1 MSDSLN
7 ESRST
12 EVDEYLAKAVN
23 RTDGGGKSMVAGK
36 DAIVSKT
43 EVEGKAAVEGRA
55 AVEGK
60 AGVEDKA
67 GVEGAAEVEGRA
79 DPRAKSEGAGAN
91 QPSGTVRAGKPARS
105 IWSLVF
111 RILAGFEV
119 AIICLLMLFAAT
131 FFGTLEQTQVGLY
144 QTLQK
149 YFDMEALFVIP
160 ELHGKIIPLPIPGT
174 FWVSAVL
181 VVNMTLGGLIRA
193 RKGWKTAGVLISHF
207 SMIFLLVAGGVSQIS
222 KKEGVMH
229 VYQGDR
235 SDYARS
241 YTEPT
246 IEIYPLS
253 DQGTRSRPFVV
264 DTQHLSGLKP
274 EGSLTVRLPEEVPF
288 DLRVTGFLRSSDL
301 LQVARSKNQYD
312 GEKIV
317 DGFFLKETKRAQQ
330 EETNLTGC
338 YLTVL
343 DKRGAVLQE
352 LVLHYNGML
361 FPTPVTAQVNG
372 KRYEFSLT
380 RWIWPMPFEVELD
393 KTLGEYWPG
402 TRDPSWFQSD
412 ITKVEGELREEY
424 SIVMNKPMRHKG
436 VTLYQAS
443 WAPPAP
449 GGRPSSGFAIV
460 QNPSDQWPK
469 WSLYIASFGLML
481 HFGMKLTRFLG
492 SSVPKKKKTHA

>member
-1 MSDSLN
+1 MSDSPN
-7 ESRST
+7 KPRST
-12 EVDEYLAKAVN
+12 DVDEYPAKAGEK
-23 RTDGGGKSMVAGK
+23 TKGGQ
-36 DAIVSKT
+36 
-43 EVEGKAAVEGRA
+43 
-55 AVEGK
+55 K
-60 AGVEDKA
+60 AGGREKSIFSEEAVGTDKVALGQKAVVSEEPAVIEQSRTGDKA
-67 GVEGAAEVEGRA
+67 T
-79 DPRAKSEGAGAN
+79 K
-91 QPSGTVRAGKPARS
+91 ARG
-105 IWSLVF
+105 IWSWAF
-111 RILAGFEV
+111 RIMAGFEV

-144 QTLQK
+144 LTLQK

-193 RKGWKTAGVLISHF
+193 RKGWKTAGVLIAHF

-246 IEIYPLS
+246 IEIYPN
-253 DQGTRSRPFVV
+253 DDEGQREKPFVV
-264 DTQHLSGLKP
+264 NTKQLSNLKP
-274 EGSLTVRLPEEVPF
+274 EQTLTVRLPDLDF
-288 DLRVTGFLRSSDL
+288 DLQVTGFLRSSDL
-301 LQVARSKNQYD
+301 LQIARAKAQHE
-312 GEKIV
+312 GEKVV
-317 DGFFLKETKRAQQ
+317 DGFFLKEKKRAQE

-343 DKRGAVLQE
+343 DKSGNAMQE
-352 LVLHYNGML
+352 MVLHYNGML
-361 FPTPVTAQVNG
+361 FPTPVTAMVNG

-412 ITKVEGELREEY
+412 ITKVDGDSRREY
-424 SIVMNKPMRHKG
+424 SIVMNKPMRHEG

-481 HFGMKLTRFLG
+481 HFGIKLTRFLG
-492 SSVPKKKKTHA
+492 SSIPKKKKSDA

>member
-1 MSDSLN
+1 VSDSPN

-12 EVDEYLAKAVN
+12 DVDEYFAKAGE
-23 RTDGGGKSMVAGK
+23 RAEAGGKGAASKKSVFK
-36 DAIVSKT
+36 DGAVVS
-43 EVEGKAAVEGRA
+43 EEAAVSEERPPTQSTPIPPYQTTVSQKARPGR
-55 AVEGK
+55 
-60 AGVEDKA
+60 
-67 GVEGAAEVEGRA
+67 
-79 DPRAKSEGAGAN
+79 SF
-91 QPSGTVRAGKPARS
+91 
-105 IWSLVF
+105 WSWAF
-111 RILAGFEV
+111 RVMAGFEV

-131 FFGTLEQTQVGLY
+131 FFGTLEQTQAGLY
-144 QTLQK
+144 LTLQK

-160 ELHGKIIPLPIPGT
+160 ELNGKMIPLPIPGT

-193 RKGWKTAGVLISHF
+193 RKGLKTAGVLIAHF
-207 SMIFLLVAGGVSQIS
+207 SMIFLLVAGGVSQLS

-246 IEIYPLS
+246 IEIYPNS
-253 DQGTRSRPFVV
+253 ESGQRERPFVI
-264 DTQHLSGLKP
+264 DTKQLSGLKP
-274 EGSLTVRLPEEVPF
+274 GQSLSVRLPDLPF
-288 DLRVTGFLRSSDL
+288 DLKVTGFLRSSDL
-301 LQVARSKNQYD
+301 LQLARAKEQYE
-312 GEKIV
+312 GERVV
-317 DGFFLKETKRAQQ
+317 DGFFLKEKKRAQQ

-343 DKRGAVLQE
+343 DKDGAALQE
-352 LVLHYNGML
+352 MLLHYNGML
-361 FPTPVTAQVNG
+361 FPTPGTAMIQG
-372 KRYEFSLT
+372 RRYEFSLT
-380 RWIWPMPFEVELD
+380 RWIWPMPFEIELD

-412 ITKVEGELREEY
+412 ITKVEGELRKEY
-424 SIVMNKPMRHKG
+424 SIVMNKPMRHEG

-492 SSVPKKKKTHA
+492 SSIPKKKKSHA

>member
-1 MSDSLN
+1 MSDSPN
-7 ESRST
+7 KPRST
-12 EVDEYLAKAVN
+12 DVDEYPAKAGEK
-23 RTDGGGKSMVAGK
+23 TKGGQ
-36 DAIVSKT
+36 
-43 EVEGKAAVEGRA
+43 
-55 AVEGK
+55 K
-60 AGVEDKA
+60 AGGREKSIFSEEAVGTDKVALGQKAVVIEEPAVIEQSRPGDKA
-67 GVEGAAEVEGRA
+67 T
-79 DPRAKSEGAGAN
+79 K
-91 QPSGTVRAGKPARS
+91 ARG
-105 IWSLVF
+105 IWSWAF
-111 RILAGFEV
+111 RIMAGFEV

-144 QTLQK
+144 LTLQK

-193 RKGWKTAGVLISHF
+193 RKGWKTAGVLIAHF

-246 IEIYPLS
+246 IEIYPN
-253 DQGTRSRPFVV
+253 DDEGQREKPFVV
-264 DTQHLSGLKP
+264 NTKQLSNLKP
-274 EGSLTVRLPEEVPF
+274 EQTLTVRLPDLDF
-288 DLRVTGFLRSSDL
+288 DLQVTGFLRSSDL
-301 LQVARSKNQYD
+301 LQIARAKAQHE
-312 GEKIV
+312 GEKVV
-317 DGFFLKETKRAQQ
+317 DGFFLKEKKRAQQ

-343 DKRGAVLQE
+343 DKSGNAMQE
-352 LVLHYNGML
+352 MVLHYNGML
-361 FPTPVTAQVNG
+361 FPTPVTAMVNG

-380 RWIWPMPFEVELD
+380 RWIWPMPFEIELD

-412 ITKVEGELREEY
+412 ITKVDGDSRREY
-424 SIVMNKPMRHKG
+424 SIVMNKPMRHEG

-492 SSVPKKKKTHA
+492 SSIPKKKKSDA

>member
-1 MSDSLN
+1 MSDSPN
-7 ESRST
+7 KPRST
-12 EVDEYLAKAVN
+12 DVDEYPAKAGEK
-23 RTDGGGKSMVAGK
+23 TKGGQ
-36 DAIVSKT
+36 
-43 EVEGKAAVEGRA
+43 
-55 AVEGK
+55 K
-60 AGVEDKA
+60 AGGREKSIFSEEAVGTDKVALGQKAVVSEEPAVIEQSRTGDKA
-67 GVEGAAEVEGRA
+67 T
-79 DPRAKSEGAGAN
+79 K
-91 QPSGTVRAGKPARS
+91 ARG
-105 IWSLVF
+105 IWSWAF
-111 RILAGFEV
+111 RIMAGFEV

-144 QTLQK
+144 LTLQK

-193 RKGWKTAGVLISHF
+193 RKGWKTAGVLIAHF

-246 IEIYPLS
+246 IEIYPN
-253 DQGTRSRPFVV
+253 DDEGQREKPFVV
-264 DTQHLSGLKP
+264 NTKQLSNLKP
-274 EGSLTVRLPEEVPF
+274 EQTLTVRLPDLDF
-288 DLRVTGFLRSSDL
+288 DLQVTGFLRSSDL
-301 LQVARSKNQYD
+301 LQIARAKAQHE
-312 GEKIV
+312 GEKVV
-317 DGFFLKETKRAQQ
+317 DGFFLKEKKRAQE

-343 DKRGAVLQE
+343 DKSGNAMQE
-352 LVLHYNGML
+352 MVLHYNGML
-361 FPTPVTAQVNG
+361 FPTPVTAMVNG

-380 RWIWPMPFEVELD
+380 RWIWPMPFEIELD

-412 ITKVEGELREEY
+412 ITKVDGDSRREY
-424 SIVMNKPMRHKG
+424 SIVMNKPMRHEG

-481 HFGMKLTRFLG
+481 HFGIKLTRFLG
-492 SSVPKKKKTHA
+492 SSIPKKKKSDA

>member
-1 MSDSLN
+1 MSDSPDKP
-7 ESRST
+7 RST
-12 EVDEYLAKAVN
+12 DVEEYFAKAGEKAKVGQKAQG
-23 RTDGGGKSMVAGK
+23 RKVSIFSEEAVGTDKVALGQK
-36 DAIVSKT
+36 AVVS
-43 EVEGKAAVEGRA
+43 EEPAVIEQSRPG
-55 AVEGK
+55 
-60 AGVEDKA
+60 DKA
-67 GVEGAAEVEGRA
+67 T
-79 DPRAKSEGAGAN
+79 K
-91 QPSGTVRAGKPARS
+91 ARG
-105 IWSLVF
+105 IWSWAF
-111 RILAGFEV
+111 RIMAGFEV

-144 QTLQK
+144 LTLQK

-193 RKGWKTAGVLISHF
+193 RKGWKTAGVLIAHF

-246 IEIYPLS
+246 IEIYPN
-253 DQGTRSRPFVV
+253 DDEGQREKPFVV
-264 DTQHLSGLKP
+264 NTKQLSNLKP
-274 EGSLTVRLPEEVPF
+274 EQTLTVRLPDLDF
-288 DLRVTGFLRSSDL
+288 DLQVTGFLRSSDL
-301 LQVARSKNQYD
+301 LQIARAKAQHE
-312 GEKIV
+312 GEKVV
-317 DGFFLKETKRAQQ
+317 DGFFLKEKKRAQQ

-343 DKRGAVLQE
+343 DKSGNAMQE
-352 LVLHYNGML
+352 MVLHYNGML
-361 FPTPVTAQVNG
+361 FPTPVTAMVNG

-380 RWIWPMPFEVELD
+380 RWIWPMPFEIELD

-412 ITKVEGELREEY
+412 ITKVDGDSRREY
-424 SIVMNKPMRHKG
+424 SIVMNKPMRHEG

-492 SSVPKKKKTHA
+492 SSIPKKKKSDA

>member
-1 MSDSLN
+1 
-7 ESRST
+7 
-12 EVDEYLAKAVN
+12 
-23 RTDGGGKSMVAGK
+23 
-36 DAIVSKT
+36 
-43 EVEGKAAVEGRA
+43 
-55 AVEGK
+55 
-60 AGVEDKA
+60 
-67 GVEGAAEVEGRA
+67 
-79 DPRAKSEGAGAN
+79 
-91 QPSGTVRAGKPARS
+91 
-105 IWSLVF
+105 
-111 RILAGFEV
+111 
-119 AIICLLMLFAAT
+119 MLFAAT

-149 YFDMEALFVIP
+149 YFDIEALFVIP

-492 SSVPKKKKTHA
+492 SSVPKKKKTHV

>member
-1 MSDSLN
+1 MSDSPDKP
-7 ESRST
+7 RST
-12 EVDEYLAKAVN
+12 DVEEYFAKAGEKAKVGQKAKG
-23 RTDGGGKSMVAGK
+23 RKVSIFSEEAVGTDKVALGQKAVVSEEPAESAKSRAGGKATK
-36 DAIVSKT
+36 
-43 EVEGKAAVEGRA
+43 
-55 AVEGK
+55 
-60 AGVEDKA
+60 
-67 GVEGAAEVEGRA
+67 
-79 DPRAKSEGAGAN
+79 
-91 QPSGTVRAGKPARS
+91 VRS
-105 IWSLVF
+105 VWSWAF
-111 RILAGFEV
+111 RIMAGFEV
-119 AIICLLMLFAAT
+119 AIVCLLMLFAAT
-131 FFGTLEQTQVGLY
+131 LFGTFEQTQVGLY
-144 QTLQK
+144 LTLQK

-193 RKGWKTAGVLISHF
+193 RKGWKTAGVLIAHF

-246 IEIYPLS
+246 IEIYPN
-253 DQGTRSRPFVV
+253 DDEGRREKPFVV
-264 DTQHLSGLKP
+264 NTKQLSNLKP
-274 EGSLTVRLPEEVPF
+274 EQTLTVRLPDLDF
-288 DLRVTGFLRSSDL
+288 DLQVTGFLRSSDL
-301 LQVARSKNQYD
+301 LQIARAKAQHE
-312 GEKIV
+312 GEKVV
-317 DGFFLKETKRAQQ
+317 DGFFLKEKKRAQQ

-343 DKRGAVLQE
+343 DKSGNAMQE
-352 LVLHYNGML
+352 MVLHYNGML
-361 FPTPVTAQVNG
+361 FPTPVTAMVNG

-380 RWIWPMPFEVELD
+380 RWIWPMPFEIELD

-412 ITKVEGELREEY
+412 ITKVDGDSRREY
-424 SIVMNKPMRHKG
+424 SIVMNKPMRHEG

-492 SSVPKKKKTHA
+492 SSIPKKKKSDA

>member
-1 MSDSLN
+1 
-7 ESRST
+7 
-12 EVDEYLAKAVN
+12 
-23 RTDGGGKSMVAGK
+23 
-36 DAIVSKT
+36 
-43 EVEGKAAVEGRA
+43 
-55 AVEGK
+55 
-60 AGVEDKA
+60 
-67 GVEGAAEVEGRA
+67 
-79 DPRAKSEGAGAN
+79 
-91 QPSGTVRAGKPARS
+91 
-105 IWSLVF
+105 
-111 RILAGFEV
+111 
-119 AIICLLMLFAAT
+119 MLFAAT

-492 SSVPKKKKTHA
+492 SSVPKKKKTHV